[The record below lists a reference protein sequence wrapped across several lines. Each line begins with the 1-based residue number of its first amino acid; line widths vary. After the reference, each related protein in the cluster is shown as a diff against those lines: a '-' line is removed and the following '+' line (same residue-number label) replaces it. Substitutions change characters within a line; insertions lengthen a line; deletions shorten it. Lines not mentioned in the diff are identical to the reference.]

1 VPPRRVSSTIL
12 IVDNDDDIRDLAETV
27 LRRAGYPVLTAADGV
42 SAFRLLE
49 RHPEIDLLFTDI
61 VMPKIDGL
69 MLADM
74 AKLRRPHLKV
84 LYATAYRDEM
94 NRQPGYRYG
103 DILPSRTGRATSRRR
118 CATPWPCRRCVCI
131 RRHEARARA
140 RLMVATVTFF
150 SRFYSKS
157 LTAAQRPVRLRR
169 LRKTV
174 MEPAR

>member
-1 VPPRRVSSTIL
+1 MLWTHPDHRPVPPQRVSSTIL
-12 IVDNDDDIRDLAETV
+12 IVDNDDAIRDLAETV
-27 LRRAGYPVLTAADGV
+27 LRQAGYPVLTAPDGV

-61 VMPKIDGL
+61 VMPRIDGL

-103 DILPSRTGRATSRRR
+103 EILPKPYRARDIEVAVRRAL
-118 CATPWPCRRCVCI
+118 ATPPMRV
-131 RRHEARARA
+131 HP
-140 RLMVATVTFF
+140 
-150 SRFYSKS
+150 
-157 LTAAQRPVRLRR
+157 AA
-169 LRKTV
+169 
-174 MEPAR
+174 